1 MIGDMLRAEREKQN
15 LTVQDIEKG
24 TSIRA
29 LYIESIEAGDYSKL
43 PGEVYTKGFIRNY
56 ANFLKMDAA
65 AVVKRYMEENHPDVV
80 AAAQAEKEQAAEQVR
95 PAAAPAPKVR
105 QQMPAAPKV
114 KPTGSGYSTD
124 EEFRQRVES
133 SHKKQN
139 MMLVAA
145 VVLAVAG
152 GAYYLMSS
160 DDSAAT
166 KKPATTTTQ
175 QAKAPA
181 PEAAKPEAKKADGVE
196 VAAKFTDRCW
206 TQVVVDGKTV
216 YEGTMEKGKNETW
229 KGKEK
234 VVITAGNAD
243 AIEVTLNHQSL
254 GKLGAKGQVVEKTY
268 TQDGPV
274 ADADTGAKDSK
285 DSKK

>member
-80 AAAQAEKEQAAEQVR
+80 AAAETAKEQDAQQSQ
-95 PAAAPAPKVR
+95 AAAMPASSVRQQAPSAPKVR
-105 QQMPAAPKV
+105 PS
-114 KPTGSGYSTD
+114 GSGYATGED
-124 EEFRQRVES
+124 FRQRVES

-139 MMLVAA
+139 MLLVAA

-181 PEAAKPEAKKADGVE
+181 PAPAAAKPAAKKADGVE
-196 VAAKFTDRCW
+196 LAAKFTDRCW

-216 YEGTMEKGKNETW
+216 YEGTMEKGKSETW

-243 AIEVTLNHQSL
+243 AIDVTLNSQSL
-254 GKLGAKGQVVEKTY
+254 GKLGDKGQVVEKTF
-268 TQDGPV
+268 TPDGPV
-274 ADADTGAKDSK
+274 ADTGAKDSK